1 MRTNRRQ
8 FLELASAVGASLP
21 FTAANSLAQQLSTA
35 QTTSKRPAAGPLR
48 PFDGQSL
55 KGWRAHGPA
64 SWSAAGGELLA
75 HGTEGWLELEQ
86 GFQDFVLRFSF
97 RAGGGEVGL
106 LMRNAPDELVSL
118 LASR

>member
-8 FLELASAVGASLP
+8 FLELASAAGASLP
-21 FTAANSLAQQLSTA
+21 FAAANSLAQQLSTA
-35 QTTSKRPAAGPLR
+35 ETASKSARASAAAAGPLR

-97 RAGGGEVGL
+97 RAGGAEVGIVD
-106 LMRNAPDELVSL
+106 A
-118 LASR
+118 